1 MVQRILQHGILYHRH
16 FDGCP
21 IIQKFGMEAP
31 AISECRSRRF
41 RPIPSS
47 NAIQRNRDAARFDH
61 QLGKIRSVPAQG
73 STASQTALVVE
84 SSMRQNKHVVPRIQR
99 IPHSH
104 RKPHPIRRDV
114 RRERSGHIRWG

>member
-21 IIQKFGMEAP
+21 IVQKFGMEAP
-31 AISECRSRRF
+31 AISECRSRCF

-47 NAIQRNRDAARFDH
+47 NAIQRNRDAERFDH
-61 QLGKIRSVPAQG
+61 QLGKIRSVSAPR

-84 SSMRQNKHVVPRIQR
+84 SSMRQNNHAAN
-99 IPHSH
+99 
-104 RKPHPIRRDV
+104 
-114 RRERSGHIRWG
+114 RREMGK